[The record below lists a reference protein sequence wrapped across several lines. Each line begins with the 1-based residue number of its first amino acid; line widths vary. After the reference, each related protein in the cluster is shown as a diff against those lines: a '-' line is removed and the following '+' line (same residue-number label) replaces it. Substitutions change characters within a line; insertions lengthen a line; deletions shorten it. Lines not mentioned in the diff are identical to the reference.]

1 MRRKFNDDALI
12 YAAVS
17 FMLPV
22 LILLFMIS
30 RASVNIINGVELQ
43 MNDIDEMRSKLAL
56 GPVFIPDVLCDVL
69 TRRFYPSFI
78 LSLIIGGAPGKFL
91 LRGFF
96 YIRFGLMSLGMYH
109 WSVRHVRIERIH
121 AVLIGLIYS
130 FCAVSFTASLMPQVS
145 NVMIVMPLALS
156 AADTL
161 LRRGFHKDVWIAA
174 AVFALFGTGGF
185 EGIITGLLFTVC
197 VLWILSQLINGARI
211 GAAVKACFLSVIFEL
226 PVLIPVFASGRM
238 FIDIKTETLN
248 SRVTFTLF
256 DMLCSGLDG
265 TPINIPE
272 AGSYAVFGVS
282 MFVAVMAVL
291 FFINQNVPHGAK
303 LAGFITL
310 VVTAASLSW
319 SLLSAVLSVYEDM
332 DAGAF
337 MRTGMLCVI
346 TFFLATIS
354 WRNAGNVSRTGI
366 YGAAAAVF
374 AFIVIANSSSSGE
387 VSKSVFSIWF
397 SAGAVLFWTIVLLM
411 QSEGREKAV
420 KWFAFLGIIGVT
432 VNLFYCFKV
441 SEFAGLICESRPY
454 GGRDSTLSVEVGDD
468 FPLYGSDPEYL
479 LVYSDLR
486 TSSADTYPERVNI
499 LTQAALLGDLFEK
512 ADSFTVFSSG
522 VTVEGNG
529 VYFVSE
535 RDVPYE
541 VLVRC
546 ENMNPGDSYYVYTTF
561 DDSAVLSENYG
572 DDEIITELEGPFVK
586 VLERQTDGV
595 SLRLVGTTSSDSEM
609 FTVWRADSAVME
621 ELRGTVRSLE
631 GFEALIGGDP
641 DSAYASYMTV
651 ITSVPYGDNYDIRI
665 TGPDGRVSSE
675 TFGFAGRLAAVF
687 QGVGSEDYM
696 VKVTNSAAVPVVSL
710 VLWVLSLGVIL
721 YNVFIHKETVRKEP
735 NAQQE
740 N

>member
-1 MRRKFNDDALI
+1 M
-12 YAAVS
+12 
-17 FMLPV
+17 
-22 LILLFMIS
+22 
-30 RASVNIINGVELQ
+30 
-43 MNDIDEMRSKLAL
+43 
-56 GPVFIPDVLCDVL
+56 
-69 TRRFYPSFI
+69 
-78 LSLIIGGAPGKFL
+78 
-91 LRGFF
+91 
-96 YIRFGLMSLGMYH
+96 
-109 WSVRHVRIERIH
+109 
-121 AVLIGLIYS
+121 
-130 FCAVSFTASLMPQVS
+130 
-145 NVMIVMPLALS
+145 
-156 AADTL
+156 
-161 LRRGFHKDVWIAA
+161 
-174 AVFALFGTGGF
+174 
-185 EGIITGLLFTVC
+185 
-197 VLWILSQLINGARI
+197 
-211 GAAVKACFLSVIFEL
+211 
-226 PVLIPVFASGRM
+226 
-238 FIDIKTETLN
+238 
-248 SRVTFTLF
+248 
-256 DMLCSGLDG
+256 
-265 TPINIPE
+265 
-272 AGSYAVFGVS
+272 
-282 MFVAVMAVL
+282 
-291 FFINQNVPHGAK
+291 
-303 LAGFITL
+303 
-310 VVTAASLSW
+310 
-319 SLLSAVLSVYEDM
+319 
-332 DAGAF
+332 
-337 MRTGMLCVI
+337 
-346 TFFLATIS
+346 
-354 WRNAGNVSRTGI
+354 
-366 YGAAAAVF
+366 
-374 AFIVIANSSSSGE
+374 
-387 VSKSVFSIWF
+387 
-397 SAGAVLFWTIVLLM
+397 
-411 QSEGREKAV
+411 
-420 KWFAFLGIIGVT
+420 T

-468 FPLYGSDPEYL
+468 FPLYGSNPEYL

-546 ENMNPGDSYYVYTTF
+546 ENMNPADSYYVYTTF

-586 VLERQTDGV
+586 VLERKTDGV

-621 ELRGTVRSLE
+621 ELRRAVRSLE
-631 GFEALIGGDP
+631 GFEALIGGAP
-641 DSAYASYMTV
+641 DSSYASYMTV

-696 VKVTNSAAVPVVSL
+696 VKVTNSAAIPVVSL

>member
-1 MRRKFNDDALI
+1 M
-12 YAAVS
+12 
-17 FMLPV
+17 
-22 LILLFMIS
+22 
-30 RASVNIINGVELQ
+30 
-43 MNDIDEMRSKLAL
+43 
-56 GPVFIPDVLCDVL
+56 
-69 TRRFYPSFI
+69 
-78 LSLIIGGAPGKFL
+78 
-91 LRGFF
+91 
-96 YIRFGLMSLGMYH
+96 
-109 WSVRHVRIERIH
+109 
-121 AVLIGLIYS
+121 
-130 FCAVSFTASLMPQVS
+130 
-145 NVMIVMPLALS
+145 
-156 AADTL
+156 
-161 LRRGFHKDVWIAA
+161 
-174 AVFALFGTGGF
+174 FALFCTGGF
-185 EGIITGLLFTVC
+185 EGIITGLLFTVG
-197 VLWILSQLINGARI
+197 VLWILSQLINEARI
-211 GAAVKACFLSVIFEL
+211 GAAVKACFMSVIFEL

-248 SRVTFTLF
+248 SSVTFTLF

-337 MRTGMLCVI
+337 MRTGMLCVLA
-346 TFFLATIS
+346 FFLATIS

-387 VSKSVFSIWF
+387 VSRSVFSIWF

-411 QSEGREKAV
+411 QSEGREKTV
-420 KWFAFLGIIGVT
+420 KWFAVLGIIGVT

-441 SEFAGLICESRPY
+441 SEFAGAINESRPY
-454 GGRDSTLSVEVGDD
+454 GGHDSTLSVEVGDD

-546 ENMNPGDSYYVYTTF
+546 ENMNPGDRYYVYTTF

-621 ELRGTVRSLE
+621 ELREDVRSLE

-687 QGVGSEDYM
+687 QGVGSADYM